1 MNAARL
7 TRKWTDAGGDPTL
20 MAEALADEIN
30 DPAAGL
36 VSRDHL
42 DTRIAELQ
50 GRMDRRFAEL
60 QGQIDHRLAELQG
73 QMDRRFGELQGQMD
87 QRFAEL
93 QGQMDRRFAES
104 QAWLER
110 RLGEHAMATTWRM
123 LGMLGGQLV
132 LIGAL
137 IKLLNPS

>member
-7 TRKWTDAGGDPTL
+7 TRKWTDAGGDPSL

-42 DTRIAELQ
+42 DTRV
-50 GRMDRRFAEL
+50 
-60 QGQIDHRLAELQG
+60 AELQG
-73 QMDRRFGELQGQMD
+73 QMDR
-87 QRFAEL
+87 RFAEL

-137 IKLLNPS
+137 IKLLEPS

>member
-7 TRKWTDAGGDPTL
+7 TRKWTDAKGDPTL

-42 DTRIAELQ
+42 DMRI
-50 GRMDRRFAEL
+50 
-60 QGQIDHRLAELQG
+60 AELQG
-73 QMDRRFGELQGQMD
+73 QMDRRFTELQGQID
-87 QRFAEL
+87 QRGAQL

-104 QAWLER
+104 QAWMER
-110 RLGEHAMATTWRM
+110 RLAEQSMAMTWRM
-123 LGMLGGQLV
+123 LGMLGGQLI

>member
-7 TRKWTDAGGDPTL
+7 TRKWADAGGDPTL

-50 GRMDRRFAEL
+50 GQIDQRFAEF
-60 QGQIDHRLAELQG
+60 QG
-73 QMDRRFGELQGQMD
+73 QMDR
-87 QRFAEL
+87 RFAEL

-104 QAWLER
+104 QTWLER
-110 RLGEHAMATTWRM
+110 RLGEHAMAATWRT

-137 IKLLNPS
+137 IKLLSPS

>member
-7 TRKWTDAGGDPTL
+7 TRKWTDAGGDPSL

-36 VSRDHL
+36 VTRDHL

-50 GRMDRRFAEL
+50 G
-60 QGQIDHRLAELQG
+60 
-73 QMDRRFGELQGQMD
+73 QMDR
-87 QRFAEL
+87 RFAEL

>member
-7 TRKWTDAGGDPTL
+7 TRKWTDAGGDPSL

-50 GRMDRRFAEL
+50 GQMNRRFAK
-60 QGQIDHRLAELQG
+60 
-73 QMDRRFGELQGQMD
+73 
-87 QRFAEL
+87 L

-137 IKLLNPS
+137 IKLLDPS

>member
-7 TRKWTDAGGDPTL
+7 TRKWTDAGGDPSL

-50 GRMDRRFAEL
+50 G
-60 QGQIDHRLAELQG
+60 
-73 QMDRRFGELQGQMD
+73 QMDR
-87 QRFAEL
+87 RFAEL

-137 IKLLNPS
+137 IKLLDPA

>member
-7 TRKWTDAGGDPTL
+7 TRKWTDAGGDPSL

-42 DTRIAELQ
+42 DTRV
-50 GRMDRRFAEL
+50 
-60 QGQIDHRLAELQG
+60 AELQG
-73 QMDRRFGELQGQMD
+73 QMDR
-87 QRFAEL
+87 RFAEL

-137 IKLLNPS
+137 IKLLDAS

>member
-7 TRKWTDAGGDPTL
+7 TRKWTDAGGDPSL

-50 GRMDRRFAEL
+50 G
-60 QGQIDHRLAELQG
+60 
-73 QMDRRFGELQGQMD
+73 QMDR
-87 QRFAEL
+87 RFAEL

>member
-1 MNAARL
+1 M
-7 TRKWTDAGGDPTL
+7 

-50 GRMDRRFAEL
+50 G
-60 QGQIDHRLAELQG
+60 
-73 QMDRRFGELQGQMD
+73 QMDR
-87 QRFAEL
+87 RFAEL

-137 IKLLNPS
+137 IKLLDPA

>member
-7 TRKWTDAGGDPTL
+7 TRKWTDAGGDPSL

-42 DTRIAELQ
+42 DTRV
-50 GRMDRRFAEL
+50 AEL
-60 QGQIDHRLAELQG
+60 QGQV
-73 QMDRRFGELQGQMD
+73 DR
-87 QRFAEL
+87 RFAEL
-93 QGQMDRRFAES
+93 QGQMDRRFADS

-110 RLGEHAMATTWRM
+110 RLGGYATATTWRM
-123 LGMLGGQLV
+123 GGMLGGQLV

-137 IKLLNPS
+137 IKLLYGS

>member
-7 TRKWTDAGGDPTL
+7 TRKWADAGGDPTL

-50 GRMDRRFAEL
+50 G
-60 QGQIDHRLAELQG
+60 QI
-73 QMDRRFGELQGQMD
+73 D

-104 QAWLER
+104 QTWLER
-110 RLGEHAMATTWRM
+110 RLGEHAMAATWRT

>member
-7 TRKWTDAGGDPTL
+7 TRKWTDAGGDPSL

-42 DTRIAELQ
+42 DMRVAELK
-50 GRMDRRFAEL
+50 
-60 QGQIDHRLAELQG
+60 GQMERRLAGLQG
-73 QMDRRFGELQGQMD
+73 QMDR
-87 QRFAEL
+87 RFAEL

-137 IKLLNPS
+137 IKLLEPS

>member
-7 TRKWTDAGGDPTL
+7 TRKWTDAKGDAGL

-30 DPAAGL
+30 DPTAGL

-42 DTRIAELQ
+42 DMRV
-50 GRMDRRFAEL
+50 AEL
-60 QGQIDHRLAELQG
+60 QGQI
-73 QMDRRFGELQGQMD
+73 
-87 QRFAEL
+87 
-93 QGQMDRRFAES
+93 DRRFAES

-110 RLGEHAMATTWRM
+110 RLAEHAMATTWRM

>member
-7 TRKWTDAGGDPTL
+7 TRKWTDAGGDPSL

-50 GRMDRRFAEL
+50 G
-60 QGQIDHRLAELQG
+60 
-73 QMDRRFGELQGQMD
+73 QMDR
-87 QRFAEL
+87 RFAEL

-137 IKLLNPS
+137 IKLLDPS

>member
-7 TRKWTDAGGDPTL
+7 TRKWTDAGGDPSL

-50 GRMDRRFAEL
+50 GQMDRRFAK
-60 QGQIDHRLAELQG
+60 
-73 QMDRRFGELQGQMD
+73 
-87 QRFAEL
+87 L

-137 IKLLNPS
+137 IKLLDPS